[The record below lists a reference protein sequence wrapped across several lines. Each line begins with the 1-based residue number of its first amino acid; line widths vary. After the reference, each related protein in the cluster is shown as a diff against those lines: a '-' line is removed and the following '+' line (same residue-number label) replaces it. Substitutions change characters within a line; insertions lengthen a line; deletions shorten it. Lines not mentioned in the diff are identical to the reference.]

1 MIPAYDKD
9 QPRSF
14 SLSHQTG
21 PRVVGFIAVLV
32 VVVVVIQDLTI
43 ILHHALV
50 NLLDPVVNTEHNTN
64 TDTNP

>member
-1 MIPAYDKD
+1 MTKTNHAHA
-9 QPRSF
+9 
-14 SLSHQTG
+14 LSHQTG

-43 ILHHALV
+43 ILRHALV
-50 NLLDPVVNTEHNTN
+50 NSVDPVVNTEHNTN